1 VPPKPGLVRV
11 ERRGAAIEVEIYT
24 LGDAELGRF
33 LGGVGAPL
41 AIGPVELDDGS
52 SVPGFLATAGALDSA
67 IDITHHGGWRTYME
81 SRRTG

>member
-1 VPPKPGLVRV
+1 MRD
-11 ERRGAAIEVEIYT
+11 ERRGGTIEVEVYA

-33 LGGVGAPL
+33 LAGVAAPL

-52 SVPGFLATAGALDSA
+52 TVPGFVATAGALDSA
-67 IDITHHGGWRTYME
+67 IDITHHGGWRSYTG

>member
-1 VPPKPGLVRV
+1 MPPKPGLVRD
-11 ERRGAAIEVEIYT
+11 ERDGESIEVEVYA
-24 LGDAELGRF
+24 LGPAELGRF
-33 LGGVGAPL
+33 LGGVAAPL

-52 SVPGFLATAGALDSA
+52 TIPGFLAAAGALDAA